1 MDFVSERKVT
11 GRRFWRFWVLAIADG
26 DSRECPAIEVDTSLG
41 GARVVGTLRTWQRQ
55 RVCLR

>member
-11 GRRFWRFWVLAIADG
+11 GRRLRALAIVG
-26 DSRECPAIEVDTSLG
+26 GYSRECPTIEMDTSLG
-41 GARVVGTLRTWQRQ
+41 GARAVELWRTWQRQ